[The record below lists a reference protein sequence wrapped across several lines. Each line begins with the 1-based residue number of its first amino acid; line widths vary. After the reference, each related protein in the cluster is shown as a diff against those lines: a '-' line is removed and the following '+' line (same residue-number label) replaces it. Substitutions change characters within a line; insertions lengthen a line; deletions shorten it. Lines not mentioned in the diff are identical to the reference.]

1 MRVHLSARHSAGLAC
16 LVVALLSTGGPALA
30 HEDSA
35 AALTARAGP
44 YQVLAYD
51 GVPGSVAD
59 EVDYAVIV
67 QDAEGRPVDG
77 ADVTVTATSTAAS
90 AAARPAPAVG
100 PISAQAV
107 ANVYRFSLPDPG
119 PAAWSV
125 AVAVSSGAG
134 PGSTT
139 VELHAAPR
147 PIEAVAVLEGARRPA
162 RASASPLPVIAIIGG
177 AVVVVAILALS
188 AGQPTRQASPARADE
203 HV

>member
-16 LVVALLSTGGPALA
+16 LVVVLLSTGGPALA

-35 AALTARAGP
+35 AARTARAGP

-77 ADVTVTATSTAAS
+77 ADVTVTATSTAA
-90 AAARPAPAVG
+90 AATRPALAVG

-125 AVAVSSGAG
+125 DVAVSSGAG

-147 PIEAVAVLEGARRPA
+147 PIEAVVVLEGARRPA
-162 RASASPLPVIAIIGG
+162 PASASPLPVIAIIGG
-177 AVVVVAILALS
+177 AVLVVAVLALS
-188 AGQPTRQASPARADE
+188 AGQRTREASPARTDE

>member
-16 LVVALLSTGGPALA
+16 LVVVLLSTGGPALA

-44 YQVLAYD
+44 YQLLAYD
-51 GVPGSVAD
+51 GVAGSVAD

-77 ADVTVTATSTAAS
+77 ADVTVTATSTAAET
-90 AAARPAPAVG
+90 PAPAIG

-125 AVAVSSGAG
+125 DVAVSSSAG
-134 PGSTT
+134 PGSAT

-162 RASASPLPVIAIIGG
+162 AVSPLPVIAIIGG
-177 AVVVVAILALS
+177 AVVVVAVLALS
-188 AGQPTRQASPARADE
+188 VGQRTRDASPARTDE

>member
-16 LVVALLSTGGPALA
+16 LVGVLLSTGGPALA

-35 AALTARAGP
+35 SALTARAGP

-59 EVDYAVIV
+59 EVDYAVLV

-77 ADVTVTATSTAAS
+77 ADVTVTATSTAA
-90 AAARPAPAVG
+90 ATRPVLAVG

-125 AVAVSSGAG
+125 DVAVNSGAG

-147 PIEAVAVLEGARRPA
+147 PIDAVAVLEGARRPA
-162 RASASPLPVIAIIGG
+162 PASVSPLPVIAIIGG
-177 AVVVVAILALS
+177 AVVVVAVLALS
-188 AGQPTRQASPARADE
+188 AGQRTREASPARTDE

>member
-16 LVVALLSTGGPALA
+16 LVVVLLSTGGPALA

-51 GVPGSVAD
+51 GVAGSVAD

-77 ADVTVTATSTAAS
+77 ADVTVTATSTAA
-90 AAARPAPAVG
+90 ATRPAPTIG

-125 AVAVSSGAG
+125 DVAVSSSAG

-162 RASASPLPVIAIIGG
+162 AVSPLPVIAIIGG
-177 AVVVVAILALS
+177 AVAVVAILALS
-188 AGQPTRQASPARADE
+188 VGQRTRDASPAGTDE

>member
-16 LVVALLSTGGPALA
+16 LVVVLLSTGGPALA

-77 ADVTVTATSTAAS
+77 ADVTVTATSTAA
-90 AAARPAPAVG
+90 AAATRPVPAVG

-125 AVAVSSGAG
+125 DVAVSSGAG

-147 PIEAVAVLEGARRPA
+147 PIDAVAVLEGARRPVP
-162 RASASPLPVIAIIGG
+162 ASASPLPVIAIIGG

-188 AGQPTRQASPARADE
+188 AGQRTREASPARTDE